1 MLEKER
7 EHAFFNRA
15 FVLFLRLF
23 VTSSLS
29 KKDVPFGKLE
39 MKRYKVLRT
48 QNKLNDIFDKT
59 RKHLTGSHNQERTYI
74 FRAQFV
80 RERRRYFWHKR
91 NCGLG

>member
-1 MLEKER
+1 MLKLPNVLEKER

-48 QNKLNDIFDKT
+48 QNKLNDIFDKNKKT
-59 RKHLTGSHNQERTYI
+59 FNRI
-74 FRAQFV
+74 P
-80 RERRRYFWHKR
+80 
-91 NCGLG
+91 

>member
-1 MLEKER
+1 MRLRDLEIKWGYLHWVSIHAKYAGVTCDNVLEKER
-7 EHAFFNRA
+7 DHAFFNRA

-48 QNKLNDIFDKT
+48 QNK
-59 RKHLTGSHNQERTYI
+59 
-74 FRAQFV
+74 
-80 RERRRYFWHKR
+80 
-91 NCGLG
+91 